1 MAAFT
6 LPKLHKSIRLNSII
20 SLGGFLGFISY
31 LLYAISC
38 SMKLMYFAG
47 LVGGF
52 ATVYAGTLAV
62 QLVISNWYVKKRSI
76 ILGIVAAASGV
87 GSALF
92 SPIFGEIIDHYG
104 WRMVCFCTA
113 GIIFIAVFCVSMFFI
128 KQSPSSVGI
137 EAYGAS
143 CDREKKTYKRCGVA
157 LNQVVKTRQFFL
169 YFFGMIAVAFVY
181 RVITSSQSAILI
193 EKGSSL
199 QTAAYCLS
207 VFSITDICC
216 KTMSGVVIERHGFLP
231 VALYCSCMAILG
243 VAVIQLFK
251 NSVAVM
257 LFFSFCMGF
266 WPTMLVLYGFNVS
279 SEIFGD
285 KHLQQFVSFSQTVMN
300 ACAIMMG
307 FIINFMFQGR
317 GNYDLL
323 LISVLI
329 VSIVFVPVMIL
340 LLQYSHRHDVLVEQ
354 M

>member
-1 MAAFT
+1 
-6 LPKLHKSIRLNSII
+6 
-20 SLGGFLGFISY
+20 
-31 LLYAISC
+31 
-38 SMKLMYFAG
+38 
-47 LVGGF
+47 
-52 ATVYAGTLAV
+52 
-62 QLVISNWYVKKRSI
+62 
-76 ILGIVAAASGV
+76 
-87 GSALF
+87 
-92 SPIFGEIIDHYG
+92 
-104 WRMVCFCTA
+104 
-113 GIIFIAVFCVSMFFI
+113 
-128 KQSPSSVGI
+128 
-137 EAYGAS
+137 
-143 CDREKKTYKRCGVA
+143 
-157 LNQVVKTRQFFL
+157 VVKTRQFFL

-207 VFSITDICC
+207 VFSITDIRC